1 MSGPQICAAML
12 RRRWCWRRRIR
23 GEASWAESGAGGEMG
38 KKEDA
43 VRLRA
48 LFGGEGEVS
57 MFGCGACCVW
67 NVT

>member
-1 MSGPQICAAML
+1 
-12 RRRWCWRRRIR
+12 
-23 GEASWAESGAGGEMG
+23 MG